1 MSRTTRRGFD
11 RIVTGT
17 YKETVLTMSSKAL
30 SVVLSVLVAGLA
42 IGCAKPPTP
51 AIEGAS
57 AALEAAAE
65 AEMYAADAYK
75 AAAEARQQLD
85 AELTA
90 QEEKV
95 ALFRSYTKASELAAS
110 ATMAAEQ
117 AKADAIAEKERV
129 RAETTQLIA
138 DAKLAVEE
146 AKQLLETAPR
156 GKGSQADLET
166 MKSDLTSVELS
177 LGEADTA
184 LAASNFKEARNK
196 AEAAMQAA
204 MQVKT
209 AVEQAQRARA
219 GARPRG

>member
-1 MSRTTRRGFD
+1 MSR
-11 RIVTGT
+11 
-17 YKETVLTMSSKAL
+17 KSL

-42 IGCAKPPTP
+42 VGCAKPPTP
-51 AIEGAS
+51 AIEGAN
-57 AALEAAAE
+57 AALEAATAAE

-75 AAAEARQQLD
+75 AAADAKQQLD

-90 QEEKV
+90 QQEKF
-95 ALFRSYTKASELAAS
+95 AFFRSYTTASDLAAS

-117 AKADAIAEKERV
+117 AKTDAIAEKERV

-156 GKGSQADLET
+156 GKGSQADIET
-166 MKSDLTSVELS
+166 MKSDLTSVEVS

-204 MQVKT
+204 TQVKT
-209 AVEQAQRARA
+209 AVEQAQALRA